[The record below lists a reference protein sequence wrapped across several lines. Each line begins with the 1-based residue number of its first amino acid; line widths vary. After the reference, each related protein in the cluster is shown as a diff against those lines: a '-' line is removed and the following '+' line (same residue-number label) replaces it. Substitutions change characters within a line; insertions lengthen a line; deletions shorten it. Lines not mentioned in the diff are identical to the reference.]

1 MSARQLQHN
10 LVLLFL
16 RADAGDLERLQRALQ
31 SSGTD
36 ALAALQAN
44 TYRLPSARATEACW
58 NRALQEIGSAAATH
72 ATASYAYYMV
82 TQSGF

>member
-1 MSARQLQHN
+1 MDLGELRS
-10 LVLLFL
+10 LLL
-16 RADAGDLERLQRALQ
+16 LHATGDLERLQRALQ

-58 NRALQEIGSAAATH
+58 NRALQELGSAAATH
-72 ATASYAYYMV
+72 QTASYAYHMV